1 MQLTIDDLPAAIRD
15 AKKGLRADLPGYAA
29 TFRELE
35 GDIARQVDAIRRAHA
50 HGHDVIPVVPF
61 ADYWTK
67 YNPAN
72 GFQFDYQSQ
81 VETWFSGLPGLWV
94 QDAAC
99 QSGAGPILDRSR
111 EHLSSSDAG
120 IAIVRRSIG

>member
-50 HGHDVIPVVPF
+50 HGHDVIPVLRF
-61 ADYWTK
+61 ADI
-67 YNPAN
+67 AN
-72 GFQFDYQSQ
+72 GTVDPQAMASIRTHGAAQA
-81 VETWFSGLPGLWV
+81 VIVGER
-94 QDAAC
+94 DAAR
-99 QSGAGPILDRSR
+99 GR
-111 EHLSSSDAG
+111 
-120 IAIVRRSIG
+120 